1 MATVINGILSRKLPW
16 GLVLIGVALVI
27 AVELLGIRSLTFAVG
42 AYLPIGT
49 TLPIFVGGVVR
60 WLVDQAVRKAGG
72 DLADADSEISPGSL
86 FASGLIAA
94 GGIVGLIGV
103 ALKAVEATYYDNRD
117 LLNFPHTFLDHDLVS
132 VIAFAMLAFSLYYF
146 ARKPLKK

>member
-1 MATVINGILSRKLPW
+1 ML
-16 GLVLIGVALVI
+16 GVSLVI

-49 TLPIFVGGVVR
+49 TLPIFIGGVVR

-72 DLADADSEISPGSL
+72 DNADADSEISPGSL

-103 ALKAVEATYYDNRD
+103 ALKAVEATYFDNRD
-117 LLNFPHTFLDHDLVS
+117 LLNFPHTFTDNDFVS
-132 VIAFAMLAFSLYYF
+132 VSAFAALAFSLYYF
-146 ARKPLKK
+146 ARKPLKNRRGYTLNSHRLMDMRK